1 MARLNTLLFLAVIAL
16 SVVAL
21 VDLHLT
27 DRARLRNFPRG
38 AWAVLIVFCP
48 IAGAVAWFRGGR
60 TGTAVPAAAAAS
72 RPLGPD
78 DDPEFLR
85 SLAEALR
92 NR

>member
-1 MARLNTLLFLAVIAL
+1 MARLNTLLFLAVVAL

-21 VDLHLT
+21 IDLYRT
-27 DRARLRNFPRG
+27 DRALLRSFPRG

-48 IAGAVAWFRGGR
+48 VAGAVAWFRGGR
-60 TGTAVPAAAAAS
+60 IGTTPTAA
-72 RPLGPD
+72 RGPLGPD

-85 SLAEALR
+85 SLTESLR